1 MSSAEKKYRRT
12 RRVVAHANPL
22 FDTWLL
28 EWQEEAGKRDSK
40 MKYNFQRVSG
50 NVAKRESNLVNHMR
64 VDGLTK
70 GIENTSIILDITCY
84 WTS

>member
-1 MSSAEKKYRRT
+1 MSSPGKKYRRT

-50 NVAKRESNLVNHMR
+50 NVAKR
-64 VDGLTK
+64 VDGVTK
-70 GIENTSIILDITCY
+70 
-84 WTS
+84 